1 MLQMRVRLLKPS
13 HKGLTV
19 LPEGRPLLRW
29 AESRRCS
36 RREEA
41 EGAPL
46 DDGEHRHFNGSA
58 LSRAIRCSF
67 QQRISSPDSPER
79 TSETQQ
85 NHAVSQTV
93 WFESWFLFWAV
104 TLSLVP
110 SGVHSVGLLG

>member
-1 MLQMRVRLLKPS
+1 M
-13 HKGLTV
+13 

-58 LSRAIRCSF
+58 LSRAICHSF

-93 WFESWFLFWAV
+93 WFESWFLCWTV
-104 TLSLVP
+104 TYPWSPVGSSLE
-110 SGVHSVGLLG
+110 SCWGDEMS